1 MGIRIHSERERE
13 WERDREGKS
22 ERESGKEKESERER
36 ERERGRAGKRERKRE
51 RERERD
57 STFHKFWIHVFAA
70 LWIKTIKSS
79 LNPETLRPRLKV
91 LLTLGLHSKI

>member
-36 ERERGRAGKRERKRE
+36 ERERESGKEREKE

>member
-36 ERERGRAGKRERKRE
+36 ERDRERE

>member
-13 WERDREGKS
+13 SGKETERDRA
-22 ERESGKEKESERER
+22 RER
-36 ERERGRAGKRERKRE
+36 VGKRKRARGKERERGRAGKRERERE

>member
-13 WERDREGKS
+13 
-22 ERESGKEKESERER
+22 RESGKETERERARERVGKRKRARGKERER
-36 ERERGRAGKRERKRE
+36 EG
-51 RERERD
+51 ERERD